1 MIFTAFT
8 DKFQPWRATD
18 LSNGSNDEGFR
29 LGLGSKSRGC
39 GRPLS
44 GPSKRIFQD
53 HARLRLSAQNNPT
66 SAHRDSAQANPSE
79 DGRRVGVWTMLRGL
93 GSPEGRQQPEPH
105 MFDCEDAGGS
115 KDFPHKFAFAQPLPT
130 CTLFTCCVDRVAGT
144 GGVPAVRLITT
155 RRKCQRYRSR
165 CVAAPHLVPCRQIH
179 ACASEECKGARWH
192 HAGFSLKI
200 KSHPCF
206 PGRATSS
213 FLSNNHE
220 DASLMQFSVG
230 GQCVESA
237 RNWGPPEVELP
248 GFIVGFPM
256 ARGRHFFQ

>member
-1 MIFTAFT
+1 MDNAAGAGVA
-8 DKFQPWRATD
+8 R
-18 LSNGSNDEGFR
+18 GSPAAGTKYVR
-29 LGLGSKSRGC
+29 VRGC
-39 GRPLS
+39 RGQQGFPPQICLCAPPSGATVHLWTDVLTGGR
-44 GPSKRIFQD
+44 D
-53 HARLRLSAQNNPT
+53 W
-66 SAHRDSAQANPSE
+66 
-79 DGRRVGVWTMLRGL
+79 RVS
-93 GSPEGRQQPEPH
+93 GSPPH
-105 MFDCEDAGGS
+105 IPS
-115 KDFPHKFAFAQPLPT
+115 
-130 CTLFTCCVDRVAGT
+130 
-144 GGVPAVRLITT
+144 

-165 CVAAPHLVPCRQIH
+165 CVVPPHLVPCRQIH

-230 GQCVESA
+230 GQCIESA

>member
-1 MIFTAFT
+1 M
-8 DKFQPWRATD
+8 RASTIR
-18 LSNGSNDEGFR
+18 SVKKNIPGSRPPPPVSAKQSHQRAQR
-29 LGLGSKSRGC
+29 LCPSKSVRGWQEGRCVDNAAGPGIARGSPAAGTTYVRLRGC
-39 GRPLS
+39 
-44 GPSKRIFQD
+44 
-53 HARLRLSAQNNPT
+53 
-66 SAHRDSAQANPSE
+66 
-79 DGRRVGVWTMLRGL
+79 RG
-93 GSPEGRQQPEPH
+93 QQ
-105 MFDCEDAGGS
+105 G
-115 KDFPHKFAFAQPLPT
+115 FPPQICLAQPLRPVL
-130 CTLFTCCVDRVAGT
+130 CSSVLT
-144 GGVPAVRLITT
+144 GWQDWRSPGSPPQITT

-165 CVAAPHLVPCRQIH
+165 CVVMAPHLVPCRQIH

-237 RNWGPPEVELP
+237 RNRGPPEVELP